1 MDGGKLQ
8 LLTEADFV
16 LSKCGRF
23 QPPTGSVVYI
33 PKAFLVQAVL
43 PLAATQTFYKEI
55 TGDTTWC
62 WRALSFALSGDP
74 PLVSAQILKPDGHFL
89 YNGLLDL
96 TLQAGYGSSRYVLAH
111 EIEVPPGSK
120 IQLALSD
127 QFLNA
132 AAVQPVSLLCE
143 GAYAYY
149 LKGGRRSSCPEEDA
163 ADMPRVFGTV
173 NQNLIAPF
181 WATGL
186 ALKTPHGFEDAAF
199 TYGNG
204 TSNVSTMTIGGNTS
218 GIASIQIANEND
230 FQVRRFLFD
239 VTSDAGVT
247 AGTFLA
253 RIRLGSGYAFTD
265 DYIDVARLLGSSY
278 LAKGWDIRRG
288 DQILF
293 DLSLVDGAGTGNI
306 SIACY
311 ADGVKRRAK

>member
-1 MDGGKLQ
+1 
-8 LLTEADFV
+8 
-16 LSKCGRF
+16 
-23 QPPTGSVVYI
+23 
-33 PKAFLVQAVL
+33 
-43 PLAATQTFYKEI
+43 
-55 TGDTTWC
+55 
-62 WRALSFALSGDP
+62 
-74 PLVSAQILKPDGHFL
+74 LVSAQVLKPDGHFL

-96 TLQAGYGSSRYVLAH
+96 TLQAGYGDSRYVLQH

-127 QFLNA
+127 QFLGA
-132 AAVQPVSLLCE
+132 AAVQPVSMFCE

-163 ADMPRVFGTV
+163 ADMPRVFGTT
-173 NQNLIAPF
+173 NQNMLAPL
-181 WATGL
+181 WMAGVS
-186 ALKTPHGFEDAAF
+186 LKTPQGVEDAAF

-204 TSNVSTMTIGGNTS
+204 ISNTATMTIGGDTA
-218 GIASIQIANEND
+218 GIASVQIANEND

-239 VTSDAGVT
+239 VTSDDGVT

-265 DYIDVARLLGSSY
+265 DYVDVARFLGGAY
-278 LAKGWDIRRG
+278 LPKGWDIRRG

-293 DLSLVDGAGTGNI
+293 DLSLVDGAGTGTI
-306 SIACY
+306 TIACY

>member
-1 MDGGKLQ
+1 MDPGKLK
-8 LLTEADFV
+8 LLTDADFV

-23 QPPTGSVVYI
+23 QPPVGSVVYI

-43 PLAATQTFYKEI
+43 PLNQTQTYFKEI

-62 WRALSFALSGDP
+62 WRAISFALSGVP

-89 YNGLLDL
+89 YNGVLDL
-96 TLQAGYGSSRYVLAH
+96 TLQSGYGSSRYVLRD

-132 AAVQPVSLLCE
+132 AAVQPVSMFCE

-149 LKGGRRSSCPEEDA
+149 LKGGIRSTCPEQDA
-163 ADMPRVFGTV
+163 ADMPRVFGTP
-173 NQNLIAPF
+173 NQNLLAPF
-181 WATGL
+181 WMTGL
-186 ALKTPHGFEDAAF
+186 SLKTPEGFQDAPF

-204 TSNVSTMTIGGNTS
+204 VSNTTTMTIGGNTA
-218 GIASIQIANEND
+218 GIASIQVANEND

-239 VTSDAGVT
+239 VTSDEGVT
-247 AGTFLA
+247 AGTFLV
-253 RIRLGSGYAFTD
+253 RIRLGSGYAFTE
-265 DYIDVARLLGSSY
+265 DYIDVARLLGGAY

-311 ADGVKRRAK
+311 ADGVKRKGK